1 MGHRKELAA
10 AGLLLCCAI
19 SAVSQGPLAPGTLH
33 TVRSMTLQ
41 QTRYEIRPGEP
52 TQIAA
57 PGETL
62 DFLLHAKS
70 RRVEIA
76 GTQATGLLVGPNRT
90 GDQLLLA
97 ASLRMKPGAYTVKLS
112 ATSAAGEE
120 RAATLTVMV
129 SPRQAVPSGASR
141 PPVVL
146 LNGWETGFTDSCP
159 VSSSSSD
166 TFGNLA
172 QYLVSDGV
180 PIVYFF
186 DNCLE
191 DPNQTIETLGNDLG
205 AFLSSIKY
213 DTGAQVPQ
221 VDLVCHSMGGLI
233 ARAYLAGLQ
242 PDETLLPPATT
253 LVRDL
258 VMIAVPNFGSFV
270 AANYVNGIAIGTQDA
285 ELVPGSSFLWNLAT
299 WNQLGDDLRGVNA
312 IAVIGNAGFWLPNL
326 ESATESLNASDG
338 IVSLTSA
345 SLSFVAQQSSVT
357 RIVPYC
363 HIDPVAFTNTNF
375 GVFGCNAAGIANVTS
390 DTQETGEIVRSFLAG
405 TSDWESIGTT
415 PATDP
420 YLSVDG
426 GMFFGMVNSTDS
438 YVTDLTAVTWG
449 TVTPVQFLPGGDTDV
464 IYYDDFISG
473 TGDFEASSA
482 SLGAIDCETLAAA
495 VGYYAAARCKI
506 DAAIYTVGPLAS
518 APGRVVNA
526 GSTITIT
533 GTDFEEQC
541 NGCKVTA
548 TPAGSTA
555 QPLTVA
561 SWNNQTITAALP
573 AGLTGLVTIGV
584 QAVTGDDAINIM
596 VVSPSTTSTT
606 STIAASPS
614 SLQFAYT
621 AGGTVPSA
629 QSIQITNSGTGTLA
643 WSATASASWL
653 TLSATSGTAPS
664 TLSVSISPASLSA
677 GTYTGNVQVSAT
689 GASNSPLS
697 VAVSLTVTGA
707 VVPPSLAVT
716 PKTLTFNYTSGGT
729 VPAAQNVSITNAG
742 AGTLSWN
749 ASTSALWIGVS
760 AASGAAPASLSV
772 SASPANMAAGTYTG
786 SVQVTAAGATGSPA
800 SITVT
805 LVVTGTQP
813 AGNITAMVNGASYQP
828 GFAPATWVTIFGTN
842 LSESTQVWQADD
854 FVNGLLPTSL
864 QGVSVTIDGLP
875 AYVEYISPTQIN
887 VLAPDDAK
895 VGPVQVQVTT
905 AQQKSNSLT
914 VQKQQFAPALFT
926 IDGGLNVAAS
936 HATTYTLV
944 GKPNLLPG
952 VVTQPAAPG
961 EIIQMY
967 GTGFGPTNP
976 ALPTAQLITTPAVLA
991 PGNTVQITIGGV
1003 TASVEYA
1010 GLVEAGLYQF
1020 NVTVPASLPSGDAL
1034 VVATIGGVQTQAGVS
1049 ITVQ

>member
-1 MGHRKELAA
+1 MVYRALTTVGM
-10 AGLLLCCAI
+10 LLCCAI
-19 SAVSQGPLAPGTLH
+19 YAGAQNPAGPPPKP
-33 TVRSMTLQ
+33 MTLL
-41 QTRYEIRPGEP
+41 QTRYEIQPGEP
-52 TQIAA
+52 IQIAA
-57 PGETL
+57 PGETI
-62 DFLLHAKS
+62 DFLLNAKS
-70 RRVEIA
+70 RRVEVA
-76 GTQATGLLVGPNRT
+76 GGQAGRLVVGPGKT
-90 GDQLLLA
+90 GGGVLLA
-97 ASLRMKPGAYTVKLS
+97 ASLRTKPGEYTAKLS
-112 ATSAAGEE
+112 ATSATGEQ
-120 RAATLTVMV
+120 RVTSLTVV
-129 SPRQAVPSGASR
+129 VKPRQAVPSGASR

-186 DNCLE
+186 DNCVE
-191 DPNQTIETLGNDLG
+191 DPNQMIETLGVDL
-205 AFLSSIKY
+205 ANFLTSIKY
-213 DTGAQVPQ
+213 DDGTQVPQ

-242 PDETLLPPATT
+242 PDETLTPPATT

-270 AANYVNGIAIGTQDA
+270 AGNYVEGIETGTQDA
-285 ELVPGSSFLWNLAT
+285 ELVPGSLFLWNLAT
-299 WNQLGDDLRGVNA
+299 WNQRGDDLRGVNA
-312 IAVIGNAGFWLPNL
+312 IAVIGNAGYWLPSL
-326 ESATESLNASDG
+326 ESATESVNASDG

-363 HIDPVAFTNTNF
+363 HIDPVDFTNTNF
-375 GVFGCNAAGIANVTS
+375 GTFGCNAPGIANVTS
-390 DTQETGEIVRSFLAG
+390 ETQETGEIVRSFLAG
-405 TSDWESIGTT
+405 TSDWQSIGTT

-420 YLSVDG
+420 YLSIDG
-426 GMFFGMVNSTDS
+426 GMFFAMVNSTGS
-438 YVTDLTAVTWG
+438 YVTDITAAEWG
-449 TVTPVQFLPGGDTDV
+449 TVQLLQGGDIDV

-473 TGDFEASSA
+473 TGDFEATSE
-482 SLGAIDCETLAAA
+482 SLGTIDCQTLVEA
-495 VGYYAAARCKI
+495 VGYYSAARCKI
-506 DAAIYTVGPLAS
+506 DAAIYTVDPLAS
-518 APGRVVNA
+518 APGRVVNV
-526 GSTITIT
+526 GSTITIN
-533 GTDFEEQC
+533 GTDFQEQC

-548 TPAGSTA
+548 TPVGATTP
-555 QPLTVA
+555 QQLTVGTW
-561 SWNNQTITAALP
+561 SNETITANLP
-573 AGLTGLVTIGV
+573 ATLTGLVTIGV

-596 VVSPSTTSTT
+596 VVSPSTTTA
-606 STIAASPS
+606 IAASPS

-621 AGGTVPSA
+621 AGGTVPAA

-643 WSATASASWL
+643 WSAKASASWL
-653 TLSATSGTAPS
+653 SLSATSGTAPS
-664 TLSVSISPASLSA
+664 TLSVSISPASLTA
-677 GTYTGNVQVSAT
+677 GTYSGNIQLSAT
-689 GASNSPLS
+689 GASNSPLT

-716 PKTLTFNYTSGGT
+716 PKTLTFNYANGGT
-729 VPAAQNVSITNAG
+729 VPAAQSVSITNAG
-742 AGTLSWN
+742 TPSSLTWT
-749 ASTSALWIGVS
+749 ASTSALWIGLS
-760 AASGAAPASLSV
+760 AASGATPATLLVSV
-772 SASPANMAAGTYTG
+772 NPANMPAATYTG
-786 SVQVTAAGATGSPA
+786 SLQITTAGATGSPA
-800 SITVT
+800 SVTVT

-813 AGNITAMVNGASYQP
+813 AGSITALVNGASYQA

-842 LSESTQVWQADD
+842 LSESTQTWQADD

-895 VGPVQVQVTT
+895 VGSVEVQVTT

-914 VQKQQFAPALFT
+914 VQKQQFAPAFFT
-926 IDGGLNVAAS
+926 IGGGLYVAAS
-936 HATTYTLV
+936 HANTYTLV

-961 EIIQMY
+961 EVIQMY
-967 GTGFGPTNP
+967 GTGFGPTSP
-976 ALPTAQLITTPAVLA
+976 TLPTAQLVNTPAVLA
-991 PGNTVQITIGGV
+991 NTPQITIGGV

-1010 GLVEAGLYQF
+1010 GLVGAGLYQF
-1020 NVTVPASLPSGDAL
+1020 NVTVPASLPSGDAA
-1034 VVATIGGVQTQAGVS
+1034 VVATIGGVSSPAGVS